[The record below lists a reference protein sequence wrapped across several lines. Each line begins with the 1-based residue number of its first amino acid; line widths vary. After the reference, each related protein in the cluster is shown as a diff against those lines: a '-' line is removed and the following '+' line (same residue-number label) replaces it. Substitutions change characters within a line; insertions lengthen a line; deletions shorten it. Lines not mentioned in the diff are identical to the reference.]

1 MNYVIR
7 NKTAYMYDVF
17 YDYHAKMHTRLLV
30 RCIGVID
37 TEGQRLD
44 CKWLIMEA
52 SYAPA
57 HCKQTQTQQT
67 SRDGDGSTN
76 KRIARAILLT
86 DRSIMHVAD
95 QQDITLLSYPREGRL
110 TPITLY
116 EAGNAAYV
124 TPAGLYVVHLTC
136 VCERSAAE
144 DFKPLIEKLFN
155 QGTGGGEGL
164 C

>member
-1 MNYVIR
+1 MC
-7 NKTAYMYDVF
+7 
-17 YDYHAKMHTRLLV
+17 HAKNVHTFLLV
-30 RCIGVID
+30 GCVGVID

-57 HCKQTQTQQT
+57 QYKQTKQQQQQQQQQI
-67 SRDGDGSTN
+67 SHSHDSDDGVINT
-76 KRIARAILLT
+76 RIARAILLT
-86 DRSIMHVAD
+86 DRSILHVAD
-95 QQDITLLSYPREGRL
+95 QQDITLLSYAREGRL

-144 DFKPLIEKLFN
+144 DFKPLIDKLFN
-155 QGTGGGEGL
+155 QGTGGSEGL